1 MPNRNKQRER
11 QRENRKKKFNEE
23 RLNGKTV
30 FGISD
35 PVPMLAVENIRRK
48 DQQEW
53 KNSPSIKQ

>member
-1 MPNRNKQRER
+1 MPNRQKQRER

-48 DQQEW
+48 EQQE
-53 KNSPSIKQ
+53 